1 MAEISANAA
10 LNALKLKI
18 VYSLKRSPYYC
29 IVFGLFIILNVFETM
44 VVTGIQ
50 ILILQNI
57 TSSHNS
63 IKQTDL

>member
-10 LNALKLKI
+10 LNALKFKI

-29 IVFGLFIILNVFETM
+29 TVLGLFIILSVIETM
-44 VVTGIQ
+44 VVTGIH
-50 ILILQNI
+50 ILILQII